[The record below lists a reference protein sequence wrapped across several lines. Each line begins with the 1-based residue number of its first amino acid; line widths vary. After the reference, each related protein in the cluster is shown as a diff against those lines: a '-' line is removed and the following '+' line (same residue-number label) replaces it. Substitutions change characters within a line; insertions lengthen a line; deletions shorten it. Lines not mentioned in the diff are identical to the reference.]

1 MKIGLFF
8 FQGWHCKCQPIEKIA
23 DFRDGCSVK
32 TAIDEKAAAV
42 KTAIDEMAAA
52 VKAAVDEKAAAVKAA
67 FQPKGEEKNGR

>member
-32 TAIDEKAAAV
+32 TAV
-42 KTAIDEMAAA
+42 DEMAAA
-52 VKAAVDEKAAAVKAA
+52 VKTAVDEKAAAVKAA